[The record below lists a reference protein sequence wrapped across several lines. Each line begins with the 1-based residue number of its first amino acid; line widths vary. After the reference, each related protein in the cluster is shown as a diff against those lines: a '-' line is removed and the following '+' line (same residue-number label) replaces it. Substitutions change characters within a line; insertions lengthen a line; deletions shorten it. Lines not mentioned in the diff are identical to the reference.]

1 LKISIRVSTDM
12 DQEHARRLNQQWDD
26 KDAERDE
33 RERRARQLFLE
44 EHANQIFAPIEDFLT
59 RLDKVLRAVGGSVE
73 IDARWEHLGDQ
84 KLCRVA
90 KVIST
95 ESKQQLPIELTI
107 QEATI
112 FYHETPYRFSHGI
125 EALIFAITH
134 DVERFLKPQ

>member
-1 LKISIRVSTDM
+1 M

-59 RLDKVLRAVGGSVE
+59 RLDKVLRAAGGSVE
-73 IDARWEHLGDQ
+73 IDATWEHLGDR
-84 KLCRVA
+84 KLRRVA
-90 KVIST
+90 KVTST
-95 ESKQQLPIELTI
+95 KPKQQLHLDLIV

-112 FYHETPYRFSHGI
+112 FYHDTPYRFSHGI
-125 EALIFAITH
+125 EALILAITGE
-134 DVERFLKPQ
+134 VEGFLKPE